1 MGKKFNRDIHR
12 VQRVKMDA
20 AFQRM
25 QLGQAIDPQTLGMI
39 ACSSCGA
46 TKVTLQ
52 RVSEKCE
59 KPVRYACET
68 CQDEGLRGVG
78 GRLGRIKQ
86 MARTFQSHPL
96 LLEQGGNE

>member
-46 TKVTLQ
+46 TKVTLT
-52 RVSEKCE
+52 RVSERCVR
-59 KPVRYACET
+59 PVIYACET
-68 CQDEGLRGVG
+68 CQDEGLRGVS
-78 GRLGRIKQ
+78 GRLGRIKK
-86 MARTFQSHPL
+86 MAHILQIKPSL
-96 LLEQGGNE
+96 LDNKEVV